1 MLNLSFIRNN
11 IDLIKQKIE
20 QRNISVPLH
29 KLEQYDR
36 QWRNLLQETEQ
47 LRHKKNKNNNEII
60 LLRKQKKDTVIK
72 IDEMKEIAEQIKQLD
87 KQLRSYEEKLKALQL
102 IIPNIPHD
110 TVPIGVNASDNNE
123 INIYGEKPHF
133 NFKPKPH
140 WDCLAR

>member
-123 INIYGEKPHF
+123 INIY
-133 NFKPKPH
+133 
-140 WDCLAR
+140 